1 LEQTHFELH
10 QFKEKGQQ
18 HQSEA
23 NGQVKQE
30 LAETKAKL
38 QETEKL
44 LQESQS
50 QKETEEFKA
59 KWQETQQKLDKT
71 KSEFH
76 DVREELERSQSQ
88 LDEVLGELE
97 QTHFELHQFKE
108 KGQQHQSE
116 ANGQVKQELAETKA
130 KLQETEQ
137 LLEESQ
143 SQLGEMMGV
152 LEEYKSQMEQ
162 TMGALEES
170 QGKLQQ
176 KHEELEQ
183 VKGELAEKQLGV
195 ESELHKELEETKSQ
209 WRETEE
215 LLEKYQSQLEET
227 MATLEESLSQLDSNQ
242 KELEQTK
249 FELHQVQ
256 QTAKKTQPSG
266 FLYQK
271 IISIDS
277 SCQEAHQKIQE
288 LSKTNKEQID
298 YSDESRLFKIN
309 NAVVKPIEIKS
320 NYEWMGGVCFPE
332 NMPGVFRHRRSGKLV
347 GKNEPIY
354 IDRPEIVDNSKE
366 VNVID
371 NSKNQTYSSNFY
383 QGTYIYAGPL
393 IFHFGHVLTES
404 IHRIWAFNPK
414 LHDGLVFALPVGS
427 NSASFNPPQWLIQIL
442 KIFNI
447 SLEKCIFVIYNCTF
461 ENLIIPEP
469 GSELSVG
476 VKEWYCSYLER
487 LQQRILEMTNQL
499 RKEKQDLK
507 LFFGRSHILLRGG
520 VAGEKYLENCL
531 LNEGYVSIQPENYN
545 ILEQLSYLISAK
557 KIIFV
562 EGSAIYLLEFLSYLE
577 ADIVCIPRRGNNVN
591 FYPHIYNKC
600 SNYIIAGGVDNAMR
614 LGAYNTKDAP
624 YSISIAKNPFQIVES
639 LRNQNFAI
647 LENWRE
653 DDFLAQENS
662 DVMAYIDRGSKLL
675 KNQNKVYCLAVKE
688 KYLKMRTTLKDNS
701 ISNIFESKEI
711 TTRDGRLNQL
721 ATINESFRYLEIGVS
736 EGKTFNAINI
746 KSKVAVD
753 PKFQFNTGEYAT
765 ENINFLEVASDDFFR
780 NYAQEY
786 TPFDLIYL
794 DGLHTFE
801 QSFRDFCAS
810 IACSHLKTIWLIDD
824 TFPGSYAQAQ
834 SSHQRCI
841 SLKKVSGEKN
851 KSWMGDVFKV
861 IAAIH
866 DFFPQYSFAHFP
878 HHGQTV
884 VWSKWRENFRPKW
897 NCLETISRLE
907 YSDFL
912 ELQTSLFKR
921 EPYENIFERIKKDL
935 N

>member
-1 LEQTHFELH
+1 MNYNFNTNLKDIRIQNLL
-10 QFKEKGQQ
+10 K
-18 HQSEA
+18 
-23 NGQVKQE
+23 
-30 LAETKAKL
+30 LAKL
-38 QETEKL
+38 KISREK
-44 LQESQS
+44 
-50 QKETEEFKA
+50 
-59 KWQETQQKLDKT
+59 W
-71 KSEFH
+71 
-76 DVREELERSQSQ
+76 
-88 LDEVLGELE
+88 
-97 QTHFELHQFKE
+97 
-108 KGQQHQSE
+108 
-116 ANGQVKQELAETKA
+116 
-130 KLQETEQ
+130 
-137 LLEESQ
+137 
-143 SQLGEMMGV
+143 
-152 LEEYKSQMEQ
+152 
-162 TMGALEES
+162 
-170 QGKLQQ
+170 
-176 KHEELEQ
+176 
-183 VKGELAEKQLGV
+183 
-195 ESELHKELEETKSQ
+195 
-209 WRETEE
+209 
-215 LLEKYQSQLEET
+215 
-227 MATLEESLSQLDSNQ
+227 DS
-242 KELEQTK
+242 
-249 FELHQVQ
+249 
-256 QTAKKTQPSG
+256 AY

-320 NYEWMGGVCFPE
+320 NHEWMGGVCFPE

-393 IFHFGHVLTES
+393 YLHFGHILTES

-414 LHDGLVFALPVGS
+414 LHDGLVFALVVGS

-447 SLEKCIFVIYNCTF
+447 SLEKCIFVICNCTF

-476 VKEWYCSYLER
+476 AKEWYCSYLET

-531 LNEGYVSIQPENYN
+531 LNEGYVSIHSENYN

-577 ADIVCIPRRGNNVN
+577 ADIVCIPRRGNNVH
-591 FYPHIYNKC
+591 FSPHIYNKC

-639 LRNQNFAI
+639 LRNHNFAI

-662 DVMAYIDRGSKLL
+662 DIMSYINRGSNFLN
-675 KNQNKVYCLAVKE
+675 NQNKVYCLALKE
-688 KYLKMRTTLKDNS
+688 KYLKMRTTLNS
-701 ISNIFESKEI
+701 TSITTTVESQDVK
-711 TTRDGRLNQL
+711 TRDGRLNRL
-721 ATINESFRYLEIGVS
+721 GTINKSSRYLEIGVS
-736 EGKTFNAINI
+736 KGHTFNAINI

-765 ENINFLEVASDDFFR
+765 ENINFFEITSDDFFR
-780 NYAQEY
+780 HHARKYA
-786 TPFDLIYL
+786 PFDLIYL
-794 DGLHTFE
+794 DGLHTFK
-801 QSFRDFCAS
+801 QTFRDFCAS
-810 IACSHLKTIWLIDD
+810 IGCSHLKTIWLIDD
-824 TFPGSYAQAQ
+824 TCPGSYAQAQ

-861 IAAIH
+861 VAAIH

-878 HHGQTV
+878 NHGQTV
-884 VWSKWRENFRPKW
+884 VWHKWRENFMPEW
-897 NCLETISRLE
+897 NSLEVISRLE
-907 YSDFL
+907 YSDFV
-912 ELQTSLFKR
+912 ELQSSLFKR
-921 EPYENIFERIKKDL
+921 EPYEEIFELIKKDFI
-935 N
+935 